1 MIPKSKPIRSQKLR
15 DLARGQECT
24 LQIPGV
30 CNHNPETTVLAH
42 LPDESHGIARKSD
55 DLSACFA
62 DHECHSVIDGRSRM
76 VDYFDPG
83 ELEWY
88 MRRAMV
94 RTWRIAIEAGVI
106 KLG

>member
-1 MIPKSKPIRSQKLR
+1 MIPKTKPIRSQKLR
-15 DLARGQECT
+15 DLAEGQMCT

-30 CNHNPETTVLAH
+30 CSYNTETTILAH
-42 LPDESHGIARKSD
+42 LPDESKGGARKSD
-55 DLSACFA
+55 DFSSCFA
-62 DHECHSVIDGRSRM
+62 DDQCHSLIDGRITGVEYTR
-76 VDYFDPG
+76 DD
-83 ELEWY
+83 LEWF

>member
-1 MIPKSKPIRSQKLR
+1 
-15 DLARGQECT
+15 
-24 LQIPGV
+24 
-30 CNHNPETTVLAH
+30 
-42 LPDESHGIARKSD
+42 
-55 DLSACFA
+55 
-62 DHECHSVIDGRSRM
+62 M